1 LHAFTSTF
9 NSDTKLDFDDFT
21 KEVVGDLVIQKVNFS
36 RATFKEAHEFKKRL
50 NNDILSNNLKIII
63 DLSSCEFIDSAFLG
77 SLVVVH
83 KKMTECSGEIKYV
96 IPRQSAFY
104 LFKLI
109 GLYEVL
115 KLYARKED
123 AIESFGKLYSKT
135 IA

>member
-1 LHAFTSTF
+1 MHAFTSTF
-9 NSDTKLDFDDFT
+9 YSDTKLDFDDFT

-36 RATFKEAHEFKKRL
+36 RATFKEAQEFKNRL

-77 SLVVVH
+77 SLVVVL
-83 KKMTECSGEIKYV
+83 KKMTEQGGEIKYV

-109 GLYEVL
+109 GLYGVL

-135 IA
+135 ME